1 MKAYLNNQREI
12 KHQQQVIDKL
22 KQFNREKSIKR
33 AESREKLLSKMEV
46 IDKPLAESS
55 GMRIDLEP
63 SVVSGNDV
71 LTVSHLSKVLA
82 VTTYLM
88 TSVLRSNVVSVL
100 P

>member
-71 LTVSHLSKVLA
+71 LTVSHLSKKFWQ
-82 VTTYLM
+82 
-88 TSVLRSNVVSVL
+88 
-100 P
+100 